1 MIRVFVNE
9 RAVDVPDDATVAH
22 AVSAFD
28 PALLPR
34 LAAGQGRVTDAR
46 GIEILRTAPVSAGTI
61 LRVVISARGRA
72 DADA

>member
-1 MIRVFVNE
+1 MIRAFVNE
-9 RAVDVPDDATVAH
+9 RAVEVPDGATVAD

-28 PALLPR
+28 PALLRR
-34 LAAGQGRVTDAR
+34 LAAGQAHVTDAR
-46 GIEILRTAPVSAGTI
+46 GIEILRTAPVPAGTI